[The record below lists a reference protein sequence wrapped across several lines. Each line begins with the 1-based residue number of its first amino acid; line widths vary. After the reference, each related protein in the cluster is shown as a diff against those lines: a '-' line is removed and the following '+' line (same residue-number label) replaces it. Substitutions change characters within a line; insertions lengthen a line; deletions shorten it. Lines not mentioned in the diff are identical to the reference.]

1 MMATAITYEQLNALN
16 AKYAKCI
23 DDNQLEAWPEFF
35 LDDCLYKITTADN
48 YRQGLAAGMVY
59 ADSKGMLQDRVTALR
74 EANVYERQWYRH
86 IVSTP
91 VVVECA
97 QQGVATE
104 TAFLVMRVMRGGKTD
119 VFATGKYVDR
129 IAIDANGELK
139 FAERI
144 VVCDSNVVDTLLAI
158 PL

>member
-1 MMATAITYEQLNALN
+1 MATAITYEQLNALN

-104 TAFLVMRVMRGGKTD
+104 TAFLIMRVMRGGKTD

>member
-1 MMATAITYEQLNALN
+1 MMAAAITYEQLNALN

-23 DDNQLEAWPEFF
+23 DDDRLEVWPEFF
-35 LDDCLYKITTADN
+35 LDECLYKITTADN
-48 YRQGLAAGMVY
+48 HRQGLAAGMVY
-59 ADSKGMLQDRVTALR
+59 ADSRGMLQDRVTALR

-86 IVSTP
+86 IVSAP

-129 IAIDANGELK
+129 IAVDANGELK

>member
-1 MMATAITYEQLNALN
+1 MMSAQITYEQLNALN

-23 DDNQLEAWPEFF
+23 DDDRLEAWPEFF

-48 YRQGLAAGMVY
+48 HRQGLAAGMVY
-59 ADSKGMLQDRVTALR
+59 ADSRGMLQDRVTALR

-119 VFATGKYVDR
+119 VFATGKYIDR
-129 IAIDANGELK
+129 ISVDANGELK
-139 FAERI
+139 FAQRI
-144 VVCDSNVVDTLLAI
+144 VVCDSSVVDTLLAI